1 MVFIFIPSILNSP
14 SLGRMC
20 RKVKACNQI
29 QFFTPKYINT
39 CDELEIINLIL
50 FTISNMKRI
59 NNKSFHFILLLLSG
73 DISLNQ
79 GPKNNLR
86 PFDWT
91 ELNVFYSKGLYLIP
105 WNINNLRSKID
116 ELWYIVNSSNWA
128 VIGISESK
136 LDESVL

>member
-1 MVFIFIPSILNSP
+1 MNLKPFIS
-14 SLGRMC
+14 
-20 RKVKACNQI
+20 
-29 QFFTPKYINT
+29 
-39 CDELEIINLIL
+39 IINLIL
-50 FTISNMKRI
+50 FTISDMKRI

-105 WNINNLRSKID
+105 WNINNLSSKID
-116 ELWYIVNSSNWA
+116 ELWYIVNSSNGA